1 MEGHDFKGCGRSP
14 GSYQGH
20 DFSRAVRVL
29 MRTAYFGLGFVEG
42 HDFSRTINAALAA
55 EGGLSGEHVG
65 GHDFSRAV
73 SADS

>member
-1 MEGHDFKGCGRSP
+1 
-14 GSYQGH
+14 
-20 DFSRAVRVL
+20 